1 MRTTGTW
8 RGTTSSTKGG
18 AGRSQTLLRSQQK
31 AHSKP
36 KSALWHRSDWEIL
49 LNPITLAPGN
59 FHSEGDVFLWPMTD
73 PNKEIQLLESPDVEH
88 YSAEQIQAVMVD
100 SWYRGGERYWRID
113 QQPSTDG
120 WVGTRHYDD

>member
-1 MRTTGTW
+1 MTTTGTW

-18 AGRSQTLLRSQQK
+18 AGRSQTLLRSHQK
-31 AHSKP
+31 AQLQP

-49 LNPITLAPGN
+49 LYPITLAPRN
-59 FHSEGDVFLWPMTD
+59 FQSEGDVFLWPMTD

-100 SWYRGGERYWRID
+100 SWYRGGER
-113 QQPSTDG
+113 
-120 WVGTRHYDD
+120 

>member
-1 MRTTGTW
+1 MARNNQFNQ
-8 RGTTSSTKGG
+8 GG
-18 AGRSQTLLRSQQK
+18 RRSFSNIAAQPPE
-31 AHSKP
+31 AHSQP
-36 KSALWHRSDWEIL
+36 KAALWHRSDWEIL

-59 FHSEGDVFLWPMTD
+59 FQTEGDVFLWPMTD

-113 QQPSTDG
+113 QQPSSNG